1 MSAYLVIGLATRI
14 MAQKRLFRSRFDNN
28 SELKDEM
35 ERLFNATDIYSVYE
49 DEDDIVFDLKP
60 DVAKKEMKPFLK
72 AFYELYFRDNEDD
85 IADTLKEVSKY
96 NSLKKWMEIADGYKY
111 RHFKHSKLYF
121 NLGTKSQWCCSF
133 VTIDGIMF
141 DFSYPMIVEDD
152 NGLFGFF
159 TRLVRERLADFRLAQ
174 GLFVDITT

>member
-14 MAQKRLFRSRFDNN
+14 MAQKRFFRSRFDNK

-35 ERLFNATDIYSVYE
+35 ERLFNATDIYSIYE
-49 DEDDIVFDLKP
+49 DEDVIVFNLKP

-72 AFYELYFRDNEDD
+72 AFYDLYLGNNEDD
-85 IADTLKEVSKY
+85 TADTLKEVSKY
-96 NSLKKWMEIADGYKY
+96 NSLKRWMEIANGCKY

-121 NLGTKSQWCCSF
+121 SLGSKNQWQCSF

-152 NGLFGFF
+152 NGLFAFF
-159 TRLVRERLADFRLAQ
+159 TRLLRERLAGFRLAQ